1 MVFKVIFSLRNNRE
15 LDIRGICS
23 DKLPLLF
30 LIPWTLPKHNYIA
43 CLEMSRVVVPH
54 LPRPLLCLFGLTV
67 KQWPAWKHIIL
78 HCFPSFSLSL
88 SPSSPSL
95 SLRLPPFLFFLIL
108 LFLCL
113 STLGF
118 LKPSYQRDMG
128 RSYIFR
134 YFQVPPTPALKPPQT
149 EVKEIREER
158 SLLNP
163 APIADLWIK

>member
-1 MVFKVIFSLRNNRE
+1 MDTSKTQLYSLSGNVPSGCTTPTKTPAVSLWAYSE
-15 LDIRGICS
+15 AMASMETHHLALLSIL
-23 DKLPLLF
+23 LP
-30 LIPWTLPKHNYIA
+30 
-43 CLEMSRVVVPH
+43 
-54 LPRPLLCLFGLTV
+54 
-67 KQWPAWKHIIL
+67 
-78 HCFPSFSLSL
+78 LSL

-163 APIADLWIK
+163 APIADL